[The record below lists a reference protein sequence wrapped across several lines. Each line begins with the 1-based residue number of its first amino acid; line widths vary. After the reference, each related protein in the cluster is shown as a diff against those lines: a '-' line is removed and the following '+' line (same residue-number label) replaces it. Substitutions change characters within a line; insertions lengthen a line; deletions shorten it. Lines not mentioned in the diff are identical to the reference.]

1 MPMPSHFENFYIRR
15 ERLYMPTDI
24 EIGPTDTNRKI
35 NFFVPKKKKEKENKL
50 FVWLAFA

>member
-35 NFFVPKKKKEKENKL
+35 NFFVPKKKKKKRKINFL
-50 FVWLAFA
+50 FG